1 MWKSISIHKM
11 PKFLF
16 LFFLVGLCITPQ
28 LTQAQDSLSVRKPTR
43 ESPAP
48 VVFENDTLFY
58 IQQKIGAF
66 SAMKRANLVRENIK
80 KLAKLQLSE
89 FDSLQVLTYSN
100 SADLVYKEQIIA
112 TVTEN
117 DALLESKTVEQ
128 VANEHL
134 EIIKSALIADYN
146 NVSIGNLLKDIAFF
160 LLTILGFY
168 LIFRGVNKV
177 FDYFRRNL
185 KDLQKR
191 VYGQKKFSKLFSL
204 ISPTTQLSILL
215 VILRGL
221 RISVIAIFIY
231 LYLPFMFSQ
240 ISYTRGFG
248 EKLLE
253 YVLSPLRFIFHSFG
267 GFLPN
272 LLFIIV
278 IISVVRYALGGL
290 KNFASQV
297 KSEQIKF
304 EGFYADWAL
313 PTFNLFRA
321 LIIIFT
327 LVILFPYLP
336 GAGSDAFQG
345 VSVFIGL
352 LLSLGS
358 AGAIS
363 NVISGVIL
371 TYMRPFKMGD
381 RVKINDVTGDII
393 SRNLLVTKVKTLKN
407 EEITIP
413 NASLLGNGIVN
424 YTTLASAEGI
434 ILHTT
439 ITIGYDVPWVQVHKL
454 MIEAARRTQL
464 VEAEPEPFV
473 LQKSLDDWY
482 VAYELNCFTHES
494 HKMPRIYSE
503 LHSHIQDVF
512 NESEVEIM
520 SSHYMAIRDGNA
532 VAMPPKKN

>member
-1 MWKSISIHKM
+1 ML
-11 PKFLF
+11 LF
-16 LFFLVGLCITPQ
+16 VVGLCIMPQ
-28 LTQAQDSLSVRKPTR
+28 FIQAQDSLSVRKPRKET
-43 ESPAP
+43 PAP

-66 SAMKRANLVRENIK
+66 SAVKRAGLVRENIK
-80 KLAKLQLSE
+80 KMAKLQLSE
-89 FDSLQVLTYSN
+89 FDSLEVLVYSN

-117 DALLESKTVEQ
+117 DALFENKTVEQ
-128 VANEHL
+128 LANEHL
-134 EIIKSALIADYN
+134 AIIRNALIADYSN
-146 NVSIGNLLKDIAFF
+146 ISIGNLLKDIAFF

-177 FDYFRRNL
+177 FDYLRKSL

-191 VYGQKKFSKLFSL
+191 VYGQKKFSKFFNL
-204 ISPTTQLSILL
+204 ISPATQLSILL
-215 VILRGL
+215 IILRGL
-221 RISVIAIFIY
+221 RFSVIAIFIY

-278 IISVVRYALGGL
+278 IISVVRYALRGL
-290 KNFASQV
+290 KNFTSQV

-304 EGFYADWAL
+304 EGFYADWAY
-313 PTFNLFRA
+313 PTFNLFRS

-327 LVILFPYLP
+327 LVIVFPYLP

-371 TYMRPFKMGD
+371 TYMRPFQMGD
-381 RVKINDVTGDII
+381 RVKINEVTGDII

-424 YTTLASAEGI
+424 YTTLASKEGI

-454 MIEAARRTQL
+454 MIEAAL
-464 VEAEPEPFV
+464 VREAVQFV
-473 LQKSLDDWY
+473 SHVPIVQAFLENEWFGFRFHKLCPS
-482 VAYELNCFTHES
+482 S

-532 VAMPPKKN
+532 VAMPPKKGA